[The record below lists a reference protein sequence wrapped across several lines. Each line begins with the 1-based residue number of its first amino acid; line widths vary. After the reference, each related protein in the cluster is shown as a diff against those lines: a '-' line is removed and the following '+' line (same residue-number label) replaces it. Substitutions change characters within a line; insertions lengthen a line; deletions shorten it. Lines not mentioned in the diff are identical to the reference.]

1 MSKGTAST
9 VVLVSGGVLVALA
22 LLSSKQGEDRYKA
35 IWAAG
40 LLTIALGVAAD
51 FLPEIVGPFA
61 GLVIV
66 AAVIKNP
73 GSIGS
78 FVNQK
83 VSSPKQ
89 PATSGGQS

>member
-1 MSKGTAST
+1 VSKGSAST
-9 VVLVSGGVLVALA
+9 IVLVSGGILVALA
-22 LLSSKQGEDRYKA
+22 LLSGKQGEDRYKA

-40 LLTIALGVAAD
+40 LLTVALGVAAD
-51 FLPEIVGPFA
+51 FLPELVGPFA

-73 GSIGS
+73 GTIGA

-83 VSSPKQ
+83 VSST
-89 PATSGGQS
+89 ATTGGAK